1 MLLHTLKLNNFKGV
15 RSFAL
20 DLRGRSAKIYA
31 DNALGKTTIMD
42 AYIWLLTGKDHLG
55 RSDLNFNIKTLDAEN
70 NAIPMLDHSV
80 CGVFEHEGKSFELMR
95 NFKEVWV
102 KKKGSNV
109 QTFSGHKTEYFVND
123 VPKSEAEYSAFVDRL
138 IPSQL
143 LKLLIMPSYFNE
155 QLKAEE
161 RRKMLLEMCGDVD
174 EAELLDL
181 PQFEGLA
188 KQVSEFVPV
197 ADLKKSKAA
206 QKTKLNEDIRNIP
219 VQINV
224 HMKYLDAD
232 GIVPAAEEK
241 AIAALT
247 EKIEALTVER
257 AGLYSGEA
265 ISKLRKELAELET
278 EQAETELNASRGY
291 NEKRSALNEGL
302 GKVQDKHGSLIREL
316 ARIERLTRD
325 LANDIKDIEAKKAE
339 ALGKYHETEDSEYS
353 GDTQC
358 PTCGQ
363 EFPAEYME
371 RVKAQFNEQKAKRL
385 EEIVSKGKKMASE
398 IEAKR
403 AELKK
408 ADAEILVIKREIDG
422 ADTEIHNFNAQMEEL
437 RKSAPTVDTSLAA
450 AIEAKKK
457 EIEHFKASI
466 AEKESAIITEI
477 QSAIDRKSVHEQNIS
492 KYKNAQEAAKSI
504 EELKAKEKKLAAE
517 YEECEG
523 IIALCDEFTNAK
535 VKMLDDKISG
545 FFRRAQ
551 FKLTETL
558 VNGGLREICDTL
570 VDGVPYSAANNAARI
585 NIDLDISD
593 AFSRHY
599 GVSVPVFVDNAES
612 VTALEQIDTQ
622 IIQLIVSEAD
632 KQLRVEVR

>member
-1 MLLHTLKLNNFKGV
+1 MLLHKLELTNFKGV
-15 RSFAL
+15 RSFTL
-20 DLRGRSAKIYA
+20 ELQGRNAKIYG
-31 DNALGKTTIMD
+31 DNATGKTTIMD

-55 RSDLNFNIKTLDAEN
+55 RSDLNFNIKTLDTNN
-70 NAIPMLDHSV
+70 NAVPMLDHSV
-80 CGVFEHEGKSFELMR
+80 SGIFEHEGDTFELLR
-95 NFKEVWV
+95 IFKEVWV
-102 KKKGSNV
+102 KKRGSNV
-109 QTFSGHKTEYFVND
+109 QTFSGHKTEYYIND
-123 VPKSEAEYSAFVDRL
+123 VPKTEAEYSAFIERV

-143 LKLLIMPSYFNE
+143 LKLLIVPGYFNE
-155 QLKAEE
+155 QIKAED
-161 RRKMLLEMCGDVD
+161 RRRMLIDMCGDVD
-174 EAELLDL
+174 EAELLAL
-181 PQFEGLA
+181 AQFENIA
-188 KQVSEFVPV
+188 KHVTKFVTV
-197 ADLKKSKAA
+197 ADLKKTKSV
-206 QKTKLNEDIRNIP
+206 QKTKLNEDIKSIP

-224 HMKYLDAD
+224 HMKYLGEAD
-232 GIVPAAEEK
+232 SIDLAAEEK
-241 AIAALT
+241 AAKKLA
-247 EKIEALTVER
+247 EKVEALTVER
-257 AGLYSGEA
+257 AGLHSGEA
-265 ISKLRKELAELET
+265 VSQLRKELAELEA
-278 EQAETELNASRGY
+278 EQAEAELTVSRGI

-535 VKMLDDKISG
+535 VKMLDDKIS
-545 FFRRAQ
+545 
-551 FKLTETL
+551 
-558 VNGGLREICDTL
+558 
-570 VDGVPYSAANNAARI
+570 
-585 NIDLDISD
+585 
-593 AFSRHY
+593 AFSD
-599 GVSVPVFVDNAES
+599 VLNSS
-612 VTALEQIDTQ
+612 
-622 IIQLIVSEAD
+622 
-632 KQLRVEVR
+632 